1 MLRCP
6 KHPCEGT
13 EIKEHEPGSDEAI
26 LTNAGEEASEVLI
39 HQNEVGINGCRPKNG
54 EECVNIS

>member
-1 MLRCP
+1 MRAQ
-6 KHPCEGT
+6 